1 MSQKLNPLIKNEG
14 DIFYH
19 EEYNR
24 IVSAVND
31 NADQLQQTYDEV
43 FKPNVLIGGGLL
55 LERGYT
61 GNTVITWKYDRS
73 IKSQTLD
80 GVAIPANSRKYQFTG
95 ISTDSSHVLSAI
107 TVDDKEVKKEF
118 QIKFIDKTYTFVDNS
133 SELLA
138 INPYW
143 DSTLLE
149 EINNT
154 VSFNCTTA
162 GEHIH
167 VLVPT
172 SITADVKLKLD
183 GIDITSAFD
192 VIDNTYNNQY
202 GLPISY
208 KHYCSINRYHSPI
221 ILEIVQS

>member
-55 LERGYT
+55 LERGYV
-61 GNTVITWKYDRS
+61 GNTVVTWKYDRS

-80 GVAIPANSRKYQFTG
+80 GIAIPANSRRYQFTG
-95 ISTDSSHVLSAI
+95 ISTDSTHVLSAT

-118 QIKFIDKTYTFVDNS
+118 QIKFVDKTYFFVDNR
-133 SELLA
+133 SELLSLDPSW
-138 INPYW
+138 N
-143 DSTLLE
+143 SELLDT
-149 EINNT
+149 INNT
-154 VSFNCTTA
+154 VSFNCTSV

-167 VLVPT
+167 VLIPT
-172 SITADVKLKLD
+172 SIATDVKLKLD

-192 VIDNTYNNQY
+192 VTDSTYNNQY
-202 GLPISY
+202 GTSVNY
-208 KHYCSINRYHSPI
+208 KHYCSINRYHSTVT
-221 ILEIVQS
+221 LEIVL

>member
-55 LERGYT
+55 LERGYV
-61 GNTVITWKYDRS
+61 GNTVVTWKYDRS

-80 GVAIPANSRKYQFTG
+80 GVAIPANSRRYQFTG
-95 ISTDSSHVLSAI
+95 ISTDSTHVLSAI

-118 QIKFIDKTYTFVDNS
+118 QIKFVDKTYFFVDNR
-133 SELLA
+133 SELLSLDPSW
-138 INPYW
+138 N
-143 DSTLLE
+143 SELLDI
-149 EINNT
+149 INNT
-154 VSFNCTTA
+154 VSFNCTSV

-172 SITADVKLKLD
+172 SIATDVKLKLD

-192 VIDNTYNNQY
+192 VTDNTYNNQY
-202 GLPISY
+202 GLSVNY
-208 KHYCSINRYHSPI
+208 KHYCSINRYHSTVT
-221 ILEIVQS
+221 LEIVL

>member
-55 LERGYT
+55 LERGYV
-61 GNTVITWKYDRS
+61 GNTVVTWKYDRP

-80 GVAIPANSRKYQFTG
+80 GVAIPANSRRYQFTG
-95 ISTDSSHVLSAI
+95 ISTDSTHVLSAT

-118 QIKFIDKTYTFVDNS
+118 QIKFVNKTYFFVDNR
-133 SELLA
+133 SELLSLDPSW
-138 INPYW
+138 N
-143 DSTLLE
+143 SELLDT
-149 EINNT
+149 INNT
-154 VSFNCTTA
+154 VSFRCTSV

-167 VLVPT
+167 VLIPT
-172 SITADVKLKLD
+172 SIATDVKLKLD
-183 GIDITSAFD
+183 GIDITSVFD
-192 VIDNTYNNQY
+192 ATDNTYNNQY
-202 GLPISY
+202 GTSVNY
-208 KHYCSINRYHSPI
+208 KHYCSINRYHSTVT
-221 ILEIVQS
+221 LEIA

>member
-43 FKPNVLIGGGLL
+43 FIPNVLIGGGLL
-55 LERGYT
+55 LERGYV
-61 GNTVITWKYDRS
+61 GNTVVTWKYDRP

-80 GVAIPANSRKYQFTG
+80 GVAIPANSRRYQFTG
-95 ISTDSSHVLSAI
+95 ISTDSTHVLSAT

-118 QIKFIDKTYTFVDNS
+118 QIKFVNKTYFFVDNR
-133 SELLA
+133 SELLSLDPSW
-138 INPYW
+138 N
-143 DSTLLE
+143 SELLDT
-149 EINNT
+149 INNT
-154 VSFNCTTA
+154 VSFRCTSV

-167 VLVPT
+167 VLIPT
-172 SITADVKLKLD
+172 SIATDVKLKLD
-183 GIDITSAFD
+183 GIDITSVFD
-192 VIDNTYNNQY
+192 ATDNTYNNQY
-202 GLPISY
+202 GTSVNY
-208 KHYCSINRYHSPI
+208 KHYCSINRYHSTVT
-221 ILEIVQS
+221 LEIA

>member
-24 IVSAVND
+24 IVSAIND

-55 LERGYT
+55 LERGYV
-61 GNTVITWKYDRS
+61 GNTVVTWKYDRS

-80 GVAIPANSRKYQFTG
+80 GVAIPANSRRYQFTG
-95 ISTDSSHVLSAI
+95 ISADSMHVLSAI

-118 QIKFIDKTYTFVDNS
+118 QIKFVNKTYFFVDNR
-133 SELLA
+133 SELLSLDPSW
-138 INPYW
+138 N
-143 DSTLLE
+143 SELLDT
-149 EINNT
+149 INNT
-154 VSFNCTTA
+154 VSFNCTSV

-167 VLVPT
+167 VLIPT
-172 SITADVKLKLD
+172 SIATDVKLKLD

-192 VIDNTYNNQY
+192 VTDNTYNNQY
-202 GLPISY
+202 GTSVNY
-208 KHYCSINRYHSPI
+208 KHYCSINRYHSTVT
-221 ILEIVQS
+221 LEIVL

>member
-55 LERGYT
+55 LERGYV
-61 GNTVITWKYDRS
+61 GNTVVTWKYDRS

-80 GVAIPANSRKYQFTG
+80 GVAIPANSRRYQFTG
-95 ISTDSSHVLSAI
+95 ISTDSTHVLSAT

-118 QIKFIDKTYTFVDNS
+118 QIKFVDKTYFFVDSN
-133 SELLA
+133 SELLSLDLSW
-138 INPYW
+138 N
-143 DSTLLE
+143 SELLDT
-149 EINNT
+149 INNT
-154 VSFNCTTA
+154 VSFNCTSV

-167 VLVPT
+167 VLIPA
-172 SITADVKLKLD
+172 SIATDLKLKLD

-192 VIDNTYNNQY
+192 VTDNTYNNQY
-202 GLPISY
+202 GLSVNY
-208 KHYCSINRYHSPI
+208 KHYCSINRYHSTVT
-221 ILEIVQS
+221 LEIA

>member
-55 LERGYT
+55 LERGYV
-61 GNTVITWKYDRS
+61 GNTVVTWKYDRS

-80 GVAIPANSRKYQFTG
+80 GVAIPANSRRYQFTG
-95 ISTDSSHVLSAI
+95 INADSTHVLSAT

-118 QIKFIDKTYTFVDNS
+118 QIKFVDKTYFFVDNR
-133 SELLA
+133 SELLSLDPSW
-138 INPYW
+138 N
-143 DSTLLE
+143 SELLDT
-149 EINNT
+149 INNT
-154 VSFNCTTA
+154 VSFRCTSA

-167 VLVPT
+167 VLIPT
-172 SITADVKLKLD
+172 SIATDVKLKLD

-192 VIDNTYNNQY
+192 VTDNTYNNQY
-202 GLPISY
+202 GLSVNY
-208 KHYCSINRYHSPI
+208 KHYCSINRYHSTVT
-221 ILEIVQS
+221 LEIVL

>member
-55 LERGYT
+55 LERGYV
-61 GNTVITWKYDRS
+61 GNTVVSWKYDRS

-80 GVAIPANSRKYQFTG
+80 VVAIPANSRRYQFTG
-95 ISTDSSHVLSAI
+95 ISADSTHTLSAI
-107 TVDDKEVKKEF
+107 TVDGKEVKKEF
-118 QIKFIDKTYTFVDNS
+118 QIRFIDRTYFFTDSN
-133 SELLA
+133 SELLSL
-138 INPYW
+138 NP
-143 DSTLLE
+143 SNNSELLDV
-149 EINNT
+149 INNT
-154 VSFNCTTA
+154 VSFNCSTA
-162 GEHIH
+162 GEYIH

-172 SITADVKLKLD
+172 SIANSIKLKLD

-192 VIDNTYNNQY
+192 ITDNTYNNQY
-202 GLPISY
+202 GISVNY
-208 KHYCSINRYHSPI
+208 KHYCSINRYHSAI
-221 ILEIVQS
+221 TLEIV

>member
-55 LERGYT
+55 LERGYA
-61 GNTVITWKYDRS
+61 GNTVVTWKYDRS

-80 GVAIPANSRKYQFTG
+80 GVAIPANSRRYQFTG
-95 ISTDSSHVLSAI
+95 ISTDSTHVLSAT

-118 QIKFIDKTYTFVDNS
+118 QIKFVDKTYFFVDNR
-133 SELLA
+133 SELLSLDPSW
-138 INPYW
+138 N
-143 DSTLLE
+143 SELLDT
-149 EINNT
+149 INNT
-154 VSFNCTTA
+154 VSFNCTSV

-167 VLVPT
+167 VLIPT
-172 SITADVKLKLD
+172 SIATDVKLKLD
-183 GIDITSAFD
+183 GIDITFAFD
-192 VIDNTYNNQY
+192 VTDNTYNNQY
-202 GLPISY
+202 GTSVNY
-208 KHYCSINRYHSPI
+208 KHYCSINRYHSTVT
-221 ILEIVQS
+221 LEIVL

>member
-55 LERGYT
+55 LERGYV
-61 GNTVITWKYDRS
+61 GNTVVTWKYDRS

-80 GVAIPANSRKYQFTG
+80 GVAIPANSRRYQFTG
-95 ISTDSSHVLSAI
+95 ISTDSTHVLSAT

-118 QIKFIDKTYTFVDNS
+118 QIKFVDKTYFFVDSN
-133 SELLA
+133 SELLSLDLSW
-138 INPYW
+138 N
-143 DSTLLE
+143 SELLDT
-149 EINNT
+149 INNT
-154 VSFNCTTA
+154 VSFRCTSV

-167 VLVPT
+167 VLIPT
-172 SITADVKLKLD
+172 SIATDVKLKLD

-192 VIDNTYNNQY
+192 VTDNTYNNQY
-202 GLPISY
+202 GTSVNY
-208 KHYCSINRYHSPI
+208 KHYCSINRYHSTVT
-221 ILEIVQS
+221 LEIVL

>member
-1 MSQKLNPLIKNEG
+1 MSQKLNPLVKNEG

-55 LERGYT
+55 LERGYV
-61 GNTVITWKYDRS
+61 GNTVVTWKYDRS

-80 GVAIPANSRKYQFTG
+80 GVAIPANSRRYQFTG
-95 ISTDSSHVLSAI
+95 ISTDSTHVLSAT

-118 QIKFIDKTYTFVDNS
+118 QIKFIDKTYFFVDSN
-133 SELLA
+133 SELLSLDPSW
-138 INPYW
+138 N
-143 DSTLLE
+143 SELLDT
-149 EINNT
+149 INNT
-154 VSFNCTTA
+154 VSFNCTSV
-162 GEHIH
+162 GEYIH
-167 VLVPT
+167 VLIPT
-172 SITADVKLKLD
+172 SIATDVKLKLD

-192 VIDNTYNNQY
+192 VTDNTYNNQY
-202 GLPISY
+202 
-208 KHYCSINRYHSPI
+208 
-221 ILEIVQS
+221 

>member
-24 IVSAVND
+24 IVSVVND

-55 LERGYT
+55 LERGYV
-61 GNTVITWKYDRS
+61 GNTVVTWKYDRS

-80 GVAIPANSRKYQFTG
+80 GVAIPANSRRYQFTG
-95 ISTDSSHVLSAI
+95 ISTDSTHVLSAT

-118 QIKFIDKTYTFVDNS
+118 QIKFMDKTYFFVDNR
-133 SELLA
+133 SELLSLDPSW
-138 INPYW
+138 N
-143 DSTLLE
+143 SELLDT
-149 EINNT
+149 INNT
-154 VSFNCTTA
+154 VSFNCTSV

-167 VLVPT
+167 VLIPT
-172 SITADVKLKLD
+172 SIATDVKLKLD
-183 GIDITSAFD
+183 GIDITSAFG
-192 VIDNTYNNQY
+192 VTDNTYNNQY
-202 GLPISY
+202 GTSVNY
-208 KHYCSINRYHSPI
+208 KHYCSINRYHSTVT
-221 ILEIVQS
+221 LEIVL

>member
-55 LERGYT
+55 LERGYV
-61 GNTVITWKYDRS
+61 GNTVVTWKYDRS

-80 GVAIPANSRKYQFTG
+80 GVAIPANSRRYQFTG
-95 ISTDSSHVLSAI
+95 ISTDSTHVLSAT

-118 QIKFIDKTYTFVDNS
+118 QIKFVDKTYFFVDSN
-133 SELLA
+133 SELLSLDLSW
-138 INPYW
+138 N
-143 DSTLLE
+143 SELLDT
-149 EINNT
+149 INNT
-154 VSFNCTTA
+154 VSFNCTSV

-167 VLVPT
+167 VLIPA
-172 SITADVKLKLD
+172 SIATDLKLKLD
-183 GIDITSAFD
+183 GIDITSVFD
-192 VIDNTYNNQY
+192 VTDNTYNNQY
-202 GLPISY
+202 GLSVNY
-208 KHYCSINRYHSPI
+208 KHYCSINRYHSTVT
-221 ILEIVQS
+221 LEIA

>member
-55 LERGYT
+55 LERGYV
-61 GNTVITWKYDRS
+61 GNTVVTWKYDRS

-80 GVAIPANSRKYQFTG
+80 GVAIPANSRRYQFTG
-95 ISTDSSHVLSAI
+95 ISTDSTHVLSAT

-118 QIKFIDKTYTFVDNS
+118 QIKFVNKTYFFVDNR
-133 SELLA
+133 SELLSLDPSW
-138 INPYW
+138 N
-143 DSTLLE
+143 SELLDT
-149 EINNT
+149 INNT
-154 VSFNCTTA
+154 VSFNCTSV

-167 VLVPT
+167 VLIPT
-172 SITADVKLKLD
+172 SIVTDVKLKLD

-192 VIDNTYNNQY
+192 ITDNTYNNQY
-202 GLPISY
+202 GTSVKY
-208 KHYCSINRYHSPI
+208 KHYCSINRYHSTVT
-221 ILEIVQS
+221 LEIVL

>member
-55 LERGYT
+55 LERGYV
-61 GNTVITWKYDRS
+61 GNTVVTWKYDRS

-80 GVAIPANSRKYQFTG
+80 GVTIPANSRRYQFTG
-95 ISTDSSHVLSAI
+95 ISTDSTHVLSAI

-118 QIKFIDKTYTFVDNS
+118 QIKFVDKIYFFVDNR
-133 SELLA
+133 SELLSLDPSW
-138 INPYW
+138 N
-143 DSTLLE
+143 SELLDT
-149 EINNT
+149 INNT
-154 VSFNCTTA
+154 VSFNCTSV

-167 VLVPT
+167 VLIPT
-172 SITADVKLKLD
+172 SIATDVKLKLD

-192 VIDNTYNNQY
+192 VTDNTYNNQY
-202 GLPISY
+202 GTSVNY
-208 KHYCSINRYHSPI
+208 KHYCSINRYHSTVT
-221 ILEIVQS
+221 LEIA

>member
-55 LERGYT
+55 LERGYI
-61 GNTVITWKYDRS
+61 GNTVVTWKYDRS

-80 GVAIPANSRKYQFTG
+80 GVAIPANSRRYQFTG
-95 ISTDSSHVLSAI
+95 ISTDSTHVLSAT

-118 QIKFIDKTYTFVDNS
+118 QIKFVDKTYFFVDNR
-133 SELLA
+133 SELLSLDPSW
-138 INPYW
+138 N
-143 DSTLLE
+143 SELLDT
-149 EINNT
+149 INNT
-154 VSFNCTTA
+154 VSFNCTSV

-167 VLVPT
+167 VLIPT
-172 SITADVKLKLD
+172 SIATDVKLKLD

-192 VIDNTYNNQY
+192 VTDNTYNNQY
-202 GLPISY
+202 GTSVNY
-208 KHYCSINRYHSPI
+208 KHYCSINRYHSTVT
-221 ILEIVQS
+221 LEIVL

>member
-55 LERGYT
+55 LERGYV

-80 GVAIPANSRKYQFTG
+80 GVAIPANSRRYQFTG
-95 ISTDSSHVLSAI
+95 ISTDSTHVLSAT

-118 QIKFIDKTYTFVDNS
+118 QIKFADKTYFFVDSN
-133 SELLA
+133 SELLSLDLSW
-138 INPYW
+138 N
-143 DSTLLE
+143 SELLNT
-149 EINNT
+149 INNT
-154 VSFNCTTA
+154 VSFRCTSV

-167 VLVPT
+167 VLIPT
-172 SITADVKLKLD
+172 SIATDVKLKLD

-192 VIDNTYNNQY
+192 VTDNTYNNQY
-202 GLPISY
+202 GTSVNY
-208 KHYCSINRYHSPI
+208 KHYCSINRYHSTVT
-221 ILEIVQS
+221 LEIVL